1 MGMGMGMGMGSI
13 WDRRMGMVILVV
25 SEVIQKAEGDP
36 KNAQDDLRNSLGRPV
51 GVVVRLVMSGWQ
63 GECPE
68 TTLHGPMTE
77 GARGPVRPQG
87 EGCGCSDWRCVVGAG
102 GGAASQ
108 DGRTVGRVTQRSLS
122 PHWSLRV
129 LGNCGF

>member
-1 MGMGMGMGMGSI
+1 MGMGSI

-36 KNAQDDLRNSLGRPV
+36 KIAQDDLRNSLGRPV

-68 TTLHGPMTE
+68 MTLHGPMTE

-87 EGCGCSDWRCVVGAG
+87 EGCGCSDWCSDWTKWQLSVRSASVLKNVLVRGPCFSPPASSCCV
-102 GGAASQ
+102 
-108 DGRTVGRVTQRSLS
+108 
-122 PHWSLRV
+122 
-129 LGNCGF
+129 